1 MTTRNI
7 KRRNYLDPNLDY
19 EFHKSKA
26 KRNERFYRKYDL
38 DNSTFNEW
46 AIVTLFYSAVH
57 YVDAV
62 LSKDNSLSGDFRQP
76 VNHFMRRDAILKC
89 IALLPIGAKYLQLE
103 SRSRQARYDQTC
115 FPDKALSDIKANLFI
130 PIQNHVRKYLG
141 IKLETES

>member
-1 MTTRNI
+1 MTTNNI
-7 KRRNYLDPNLDY
+7 KYKNLRNPNLDY

-46 AIVTLFYSAVH
+46 AVVVLFYSTVH

-62 LSKDNSLSGDFRQP
+62 LSKDNSLSDDFRQP
-76 VNHFMRRDAILKC
+76 KDHYTRKIAVSKC
-89 IALLPIGAKYLQLE
+89 AALLPISAKYLQLE
-103 SRSRQARYDQTC
+103 TRSREARYDQTS
-115 FPDKALSDIKANLFI
+115 FPDTALSNIKDNLFI
-130 PIQNHVRKYLG
+130 PIQNYIRKHLG

>member
-1 MTTRNI
+1 MTTDNI
-7 KRRNYLDPNLDY
+7 KRYNHIDYELDY

-62 LSKDNSLSGDFRQP
+62 LSKDKSLSSDYSQP
-76 VNHFMRRDAILKC
+76 YNHQLRWEAVLKC
-89 IALLPIGAKYLQLE
+89 KSLEPIRSKYLNLYNL
-103 SRSRQARYDQTC
+103 SRAARYQQTS
-115 FPDKALSDIKANLFI
+115 FPNEALIDTKNNLFV
-130 PIQNHVRKYLG
+130 PIQNHIRKHLG
-141 IKLETES
+141 ITLET